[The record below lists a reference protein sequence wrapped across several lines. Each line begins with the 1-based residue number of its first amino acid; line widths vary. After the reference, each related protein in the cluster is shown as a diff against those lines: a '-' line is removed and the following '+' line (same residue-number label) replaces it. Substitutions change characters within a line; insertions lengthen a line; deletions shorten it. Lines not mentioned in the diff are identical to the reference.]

1 MTFLYH
7 LQCIVFSIVFN
18 SDCISVS
25 QQGDILMV
33 STREGDYLFVDA
45 VENRILTQIPEKKP
59 ATSILINQSS
69 TGVCVLSQ
77 DKSVSFYQFNN
88 CVTPVFMTVFFRGL
102 DLIL

>member
-1 MTFLYH
+1 
-7 LQCIVFSIVFN
+7 
-18 SDCISVS
+18 
-25 QQGDILMV
+25 MV

-102 DLIL
+102 DLILQNETTTGKSVKSKFKKYFNK